1 MEKVCVFL
9 ADGFEEIE
17 KYRREKE
24 YEIQNDD
31 NVLNINWKG
40 VGYVNSTKDLDSGI
54 YYLNEIRI
62 NEEERGKGKAKLLLE
77 DYIDK
82 VKEDYKAKKI
92 ELQVESDEAKNL
104 PLSKTKERKELN
116 QNLAKNFYKKLGF
129 KYQLEAHKNEE
140 SPILELKI
148 K

>member
-1 MEKVCVFL
+1 MKEL
-9 ADGFEEIE
+9 A

-104 PLSKTKERKELN
+104 SLSKTKERKELN
-116 QNLAKNFYKKLGF
+116 QNLAKN
-129 KYQLEAHKNEE
+129 
-140 SPILELKI
+140 
-148 K
+148 